1 MIIQVVILLIIIIIW
16 LQYPQTIKGN
26 IETENETHLYK
37 KIFNI
42 VKIPIV
48 IICFISII
56 YNFLNINPKQN
67 SIRDLNVYMSIPK
80 F

>member
-16 LQYPQTIKGN
+16 LQYPQQTQDKD
-26 IETENETHLYK
+26 TEIPLYK

-42 VKIPIV
+42 IKIPV
-48 IICFISII
+48 VVICFIIII
-56 YNFLNINPKQN
+56 YSFLNINPIKN
-67 SIRDLNVYMSIPK
+67 NNINDMNVYMSIPK

>member
-16 LQYPQTIKGN
+16 LQYPQTIKN
-26 IETENETHLYK
+26 DKNLPLYK

-42 VKIPIV
+42 IKIPVV
-48 IICFISII
+48 IICFIIII
-56 YNFLNINPKQN
+56 YSYLNINFTKEQ
-67 SIRDLNVYMSIPK
+67 IKDFNVYMSIPK

>member
-16 LQYPQTIKGN
+16 LQYPQTKE
-26 IETENETHLYK
+26 ETEEIPLYK

-42 VKIPIV
+42 IKIPIV
-48 IICFISII
+48 VICFVIII
-56 YNFLNINPKQN
+56 YSFLNINPEKK
-67 SIRDLNVYMSIPK
+67 SLNDDFSVYMSIPK

>member
-16 LQYPQTIKGN
+16 LQYPESKQNNNREKS
-26 IETENETHLYK
+26 LYK

-42 VKIPIV
+42 IKIPIIV
-48 IICFISII
+48 ICFIIII
-56 YNFLNINPKQN
+56 YNSINADILKYNLNALK
-67 SIRDLNVYMSIPK
+67 VYMTIPK

>member
-16 LQYPQTIKGN
+16 LQYPQTKIMKN
-26 IETENETHLYK
+26 KDMPLYK

-42 VKIPIV
+42 AKIPVVVMCFV
-48 IICFISII
+48 III
-56 YNFLNINPKQN
+56 YSFLNIKLTKNPLN
-67 SIRDLNVYMSIPK
+67 DLNVYMSIPK